1 MLGLYAS
8 RVSGTGRAPCVHTRS
23 RHGGNLDTPR
33 SVRIGWSACRPPLH
47 RRRRSSR
54 SSRTT
59 CRSNSTTFHI
69 PLGVCAA
76 ETVGAIEPTGSPLR
90 GTRKVVWH
98 ATVGTYRLECVS
110 SAPSPSA
117 TVVSVVEN
125 DVPIEQHD
133 LPHSASSDEV
143 RDLADRLRTQHL
155 SRAIESARRRWRGGS
170 DACLTTGPVPPDPAP
185 D

>member
-1 MLGLYAS
+1 MRGGRQAFAARMLTLYAS
-8 RVSGTGRAPCVHTRS
+8 DLSGTGRAPCVHT
-23 RHGGNLDTPR
+23 HDLDM
-33 SVRIGWSACRPPLH
+33 
-47 RRRRSSR
+47 
-54 SSRTT
+54 
-59 CRSNSTTFHI
+59 
-69 PLGVCAA
+69 
-76 ETVGAIEPTGSPLR
+76 GAIEPNGSPFR
-90 GTRKVVWH
+90 GTRQVVWH

-143 RDLADRLRTQHL
+143 GDLADRLWAQHL

-170 DACLTTGPVPPDPAP
+170 DACLTTGRVPPDPAP
-185 D
+185 DQL